1 MAGKKRWENVTA
13 YFKKSFPQFHP
24 RPQTWRDAHSRRQRV
39 SGGLNGAQHLKD
51 LNFEMGW
58 LLNCCNRGFSG
69 FLVPQRREMKNNISQ
84 SLDLESFLLFPQEE
98 KGKEKFQTFTLQ
110 RLFGLFF
117 FPPFCGQW
125 VTFLHFHSDTLLKRR
140 SLSVLPRQV
149 LVWKACLT

>member
-1 MAGKKRWENVTA
+1 
-13 YFKKSFPQFHP
+13 
-24 RPQTWRDAHSRRQRV
+24 
-39 SGGLNGAQHLKD
+39 
-51 LNFEMGW
+51 MGW

-117 FPPFCGQW
+117 FFPPSVLRPVSHLPPFSLRHTYEAKVPFSVAKTSVGLKGTFEVRVTVFHILTRMEEPCGTTTKVVW
-125 VTFLHFHSDTLLKRR
+125 TLIDL
-140 SLSVLPRQV
+140 QV
-149 LVWKACLT
+149 RGHT